1 MVGGISLFAI
11 LIGFLFNSQT
21 ISLHKKMNQ
30 KVNGLT
36 KQQNVS
42 RLRKLDDE
50 IWKPLDFTDKKYE
63 ISNYGRIKSYCFDKK
78 NGRIIR
84 CRNVGGFMVVDM
96 IVKEHR
102 HHFCVHKLTA
112 ETFLPPPEEG
122 QTVVIHLDWNKKNNY
137 YKNLSWVSKEESYK
151 RMHARLSENR
161 KKSGKRVTNSRL
173 KNADI
178 LVLKEMLQKGVKQKV
193 IAKLFRISEMQVTR
207 IKRGENWADVVPLN
221 QGL

>member
-1 MVGGISLFAI
+1 MYK
-11 LIGFLFNSQT
+11 SQA
-21 ISLHKKMNQ
+21 SALPEKKNHKVKKSINQ
-30 KVNGLT
+30 
-36 KQQNVS
+36 QQVA

-50 IWKPLDFTDKKYE
+50 VWKALDFTDKKYE
-63 ISNYGRIKSYCFDKK
+63 ISNYGRIKSYCFDKQ

-96 IVKEHR
+96 IVKERR

-137 YKNLSWVSKEESYK
+137 FKNLCWVSKEESYQ

-207 IKRGENWADVVPLN
+207 IKRGENWADVVPSN